1 MEEQISNE
9 NKKTEITN
17 VDFLDCLLNDID
29 IMSILKESLSNQKTF
44 ISFITKQL
52 KKLKESISKNQ
63 INKYSKMKSEKIFLF
78 LANNSEALGL
88 SFFSLLI
95 EEKEFSKDII
105 FGFFYDDIFKEKIN
119 LLVQKIVEIFNFD
132 FEEKEIQNP
141 MDDYIKDLIDY
152 GIIQKNELKE
162 KRQSLTEEEQL
173 FVQIESIFFAI
184 KTYRKLGNDVEKDA
198 DGFFNSEIS
207 SCEQNLELLKL
218 NGDDISNASYEY
230 YLDKIQNVKKF
241 KENKQDN
248 KIENVEEKKMD
259 VSDSSEEEEEE
270 EEINTPKKIIEE
282 IKELRKLPLKERIYF
297 YKEEQLIQ
305 DEDEYTEFK
314 NYYFPLGKT
323 QKDELK
329 RQFCSFINSN
339 GGRLYIGIND
349 LRVIK
354 GVVTNE
360 KVTRYEEKIKD
371 LIRGFS
377 PPIDG
382 NEFIKFY
389 AIPIKNNQ
397 NGKIIDNLFVF
408 KIIIKKGDP
417 YKLYSIS
424 SKEFISSIRIQ
435 GQSVN
440 LTAEEIH
447 KEIIERKKKKI
458 ELKDN
463 NKLEE
468 EFDMSDPAPF
478 ISQKIINNE
487 EMKAKSKIIKNNNI
501 TIKCENNKKDIKED
515 KKEKIDKDKEEDWN
529 MNMNNKT
536 KKKKKKKKNK
546 NGIIRVEISNI
557 DKSVDIEELKSSFKG
572 FKYEKLKLFKQQNG
586 TSNGYIDFIK
596 EEDSNNFMETY
607 KDVSFEGRKMKLS
620 ILSFNI

>member
-9 NKKTEITN
+9 NKKAEISN

-29 IMSILKESLSNQKTF
+29 IMPILKESLSNQKTF

-52 KKLKESISKNQ
+52 KKLKESISNNK
-63 INKYSKMKSEKIFLF
+63 INKYSKMKSQKIFLF
-78 LANNSEALGL
+78 LENNSEALGL

-152 GIIQKNELKE
+152 GIIKKNELKE
-162 KRQSLTEEEQL
+162 KRDSLTEEEQL

-259 VSDSSEEEEEE
+259 VSDSSEEEEE

-371 LIRGFS
+371 LIRCFS
-377 PPIDG
+377 PPIEG

-607 KDVSFEGRKMKLS
+607 KDVSFEGRKMKLTK
-620 ILSFNI
+620 LTFNI